1 MDRSTAG
8 FYGGIGDLL
17 VRLHRG
23 DESRSGAGGGGS
35 GGGGATTAGVKLG
48 ALTNACVE
56 YAHAVLRANCPQCS
70 SDHPRAGDEDDGI
83 YRRFSSIHGA
93 NSVPRPKP
101 HGDGILLCCEEMG
114 LHPSRVIYVGDAPT
128 DARAAVDARCRAAI
142 GVLWGS
148 NDEECLGKEAGFD
161 ELCGNVEELATAI
174 GRYL

>member
-1 MDRSTAG
+1 MVSPGRA
-8 FYGGIGDLL
+8 L
-17 VRLHRG
+17 
-23 DESRSGAGGGGS
+23 GGGGS
-35 GGGGATTAGVKLG
+35 GGATAGVKLG

-70 SDHPRAGDEDDGI
+70 SDSRPSSPPSSAGDKDDCI

-101 HGDGILLCCEEMG
+101 HGDGILRCCEEMG

-148 NDEECLGKEAGFD
+148 NDEECLRKEAGFAA
-161 ELCGNVEELATAI
+161 LCGNVEELATAI

>member
-1 MDRSTAG
+1 
-8 FYGGIGDLL
+8 
-17 VRLHRG
+17 
-23 DESRSGAGGGGS
+23 
-35 GGGGATTAGVKLG
+35 
-48 ALTNACVE
+48 VE
-56 YAHAVLRANCPQCS
+56 YAHAVLKANCPQCS
-70 SDHPRAGDEDDGI
+70 SSDYSRAGDEGDGI

-148 NDEECLGKEAGFD
+148 NDEECLGKEAVFD